1 MAAFSY
7 IALNKDGKQ
16 VKGVM
21 DADSARQ
28 VRQFLREKSL
38 LALEVNSLTQ
48 RASQSEKFG
57 FNFFKLSLSVGD
69 LALITRQLAT
79 LIQAA
84 IPLEEALET
93 VAKQSNKTAINSI
106 LLSVRSKVLEG
117 FTLAD
122 AMGEYPSVFNDLYRS
137 TVAAGESAGFL
148 DTVMNKLADYTEASQ
163 ASRQKI
169 QMAMIYP
176 LILFF
181 IAIGVVSLLMVF
193 VVPDVVKVFSTQG
206 QTLPL
211 VTRLLIS
218 TSDFLVNKGW
228 LLLVFVIAFFFMIR
242 TMLSKPKL
250 KLSWHK
256 ILLSLPLIGRISRGR
271 NTAQFASTLSIL
283 TVSGVPLV
291 DSLKIAGQ
299 VLQNHWLRLRVI
311 EATQQV
317 QEGSSLNQALSKG
330 NYFPPMMLHMIASGE
345 QSGELDKMLERVST
359 AQQRDLESLIGIM
372 LGILEPMMLLFMGV
386 CVFVIV
392 VAILLPIINLNS
404 IL

>member
-1 MAAFSY
+1 MDLIF
-7 IALNKDGKQ
+7 LN
-16 VKGVM
+16 
-21 DADSARQ
+21 
-28 VRQFLREKSL
+28 L
-38 LALEVNSLTQ
+38 L
-48 RASQSEKFG
+48 
-57 FNFFKLSLSVGD
+57 LSVGD

-228 LLLVFVIAFFFMIR
+228 LLLIFVIAFFFIIR
-242 TMLSKPKL
+242 TMLSKPNL

-317 QEGSSLNQALSKG
+317 QEGSSLNRALSQG

-372 LGILEPMMLLFMGV
+372 LGILEPLMLLFMGV

>member
-1 MAAFSY
+1 
-7 IALNKDGKQ
+7 
-16 VKGVM
+16 
-21 DADSARQ
+21 
-28 VRQFLREKSL
+28 
-38 LALEVNSLTQ
+38 
-48 RASQSEKFG
+48 
-57 FNFFKLSLSVGD
+57 
-69 LALITRQLAT
+69 
-79 LIQAA
+79 
-84 IPLEEALET
+84 
-93 VAKQSNKTAINSI
+93 
-106 LLSVRSKVLEG
+106 
-117 FTLAD
+117 
-122 AMGEYPSVFNDLYRS
+122 
-137 TVAAGESAGFL
+137 
-148 DTVMNKLADYTEASQ
+148 
-163 ASRQKI
+163 
-169 QMAMIYP
+169 
-176 LILFF
+176 
-181 IAIGVVSLLMVF
+181 
-193 VVPDVVKVFSTQG
+193 
-206 QTLPL
+206 
-211 VTRLLIS
+211 
-218 TSDFLVNKGW
+218 
-228 LLLVFVIAFFFMIR
+228 
-242 TMLSKPKL
+242 MLSKPNL

-317 QEGSSLNQALSKG
+317 QEGSSLNRALSQG

>member
-21 DADSARQ
+21 DGDSARQ

-48 RASQSEKFG
+48 KASQSEKFG
-57 FNFFKLSLSVGD
+57 FNFFKPSIGVGD

-228 LLLVFVIAFFFMIR
+228 LLLIFVIAFFFMIR

-317 QEGSSLNQALSKG
+317 QEGSSLNRALSQG
-330 NYFPPMMLHMIASGE
+330 DYFPPMMLHMIASGE

-372 LGILEPMMLLFMGV
+372 LGILEPLMLLFMGV

>member
-1 MAAFSY
+1 LAAFSY

-38 LALEVNSLTQ
+38 LALEVNSLAQ

-57 FNFFKLSLSVGD
+57 FNFFKPSLSVGD

-148 DTVMNKLADYTEASQ
+148 DIVMNKLADYTEASQ

-211 VTRLLIS
+211 VTQLLIS

-228 LLLVFVIAFFFMIR
+228 LLLIFVISFFFIIR
-242 TMLSKPKL
+242 TMLSKPNI

-299 VLQNHWLRLRVI
+299 VLQNHWLRLRVN

-317 QEGSSLNQALSKG
+317 QEGSSLNRALSQG

-372 LGILEPMMLLFMGV
+372 LGILEPLMLLFMGV

>member
-21 DADSARQ
+21 DGDSARQ

-48 RASQSEKFG
+48 KASQSEKFG
-57 FNFFKLSLSVGD
+57 LNFFKPSISVGD

-228 LLLVFVIAFFFMIR
+228 LLLIFVIAFFFMIR

-317 QEGSSLNQALSKG
+317 QEGSSLNRALSQG
-330 NYFPPMMLHMIASGE
+330 DYFPPMMLHMIASGE

-372 LGILEPMMLLFMGV
+372 LGILEPLMLLFMGV

>member
-21 DADSARQ
+21 DGDSARQ

-48 RASQSEKFG
+48 KASQSEKFG
-57 FNFFKLSLSVGD
+57 FNFFKPSISVGD

-228 LLLVFVIAFFFMIR
+228 LLLIFVIAFFFMIR

-317 QEGSSLNQALSKG
+317 QEGSSLNRALSQG
-330 NYFPPMMLHMIASGE
+330 DYFPPMMLHMIASGE

-372 LGILEPMMLLFMGV
+372 LGILEPLMLLFMGV

>member
-21 DADSARQ
+21 DGDSARQ

-38 LALEVNSLTQ
+38 LALEVNSLAQ
-48 RASQSEKFG
+48 KASQSEKFG
-57 FNFFKLSLSVGD
+57 FNFFKPSISVGD

-148 DTVMNKLADYTEASQ
+148 DIVMNKLADYTEASQ

-218 TSDFLVNKGW
+218 TSDFLGK
-228 LLLVFVIAFFFMIR
+228 
-242 TMLSKPKL
+242 
-250 KLSWHK
+250 
-256 ILLSLPLIGRISRGR
+256 
-271 NTAQFASTLSIL
+271 
-283 TVSGVPLV
+283 
-291 DSLKIAGQ
+291 
-299 VLQNHWLRLRVI
+299 
-311 EATQQV
+311 
-317 QEGSSLNQALSKG
+317 
-330 NYFPPMMLHMIASGE
+330 
-345 QSGELDKMLERVST
+345 
-359 AQQRDLESLIGIM
+359 
-372 LGILEPMMLLFMGV
+372 
-386 CVFVIV
+386 
-392 VAILLPIINLNS
+392 
-404 IL
+404 

>member
-38 LALEVNSLTQ
+38 LALEVNSLAQ

-57 FNFFKLSLSVGD
+57 FNFFKPSLSVGD

-148 DTVMNKLADYTEASQ
+148 DIVMNKLADYTEASQ

-211 VTRLLIS
+211 VTQLLIS

-228 LLLVFVIAFFFMIR
+228 LLLIFVISFFFIIR
-242 TMLSKPKL
+242 TMLSKPNI

-299 VLQNHWLRLRVI
+299 VLQNHWLRLRVN

-317 QEGSSLNQALSKG
+317 QEGSSLNRALSQG

-345 QSGELDKMLERVST
+345 QSGELDKMLERVSN

-372 LGILEPMMLLFMGV
+372 LGILEPLMLLFMGV